1 MNTDKN
7 TTKMLALHGA
17 GFWFIQS
24 VGYAKHLEKEYAKS
38 SALFYVHTSLDTKEH
53 GVTEKPLSEY
63 EKNTTKYKL

>member
-24 VGYAKHLEKEYAKS
+24 VGYAKHLEKEYTES
-38 SALFYVHTSLDTKEH
+38 TALFLCVCRYNSW
-53 GVTEKPLSEY
+53 Y
-63 EKNTTKYKL
+63 KY